1 MGALS
6 GIKVLDLSR
15 LLPGPYC
22 SLMMADYGAEV
33 IKIEEPG
40 LGDYIRWRKPAING
54 IGARHLTVNRNK
66 KSIELNLKSEEGKEI
81 FKKMAK
87 NADVILE
94 SFRPGVMD
102 RLGIGYEEISKINE
116 GIVYCSLTG
125 YGQTGP
131 YRNLPGHDV
140 NFIGYSGIL
149 GLIGHKDGK
158 PVVPGVQIADL
169 GGGALVAL
177 SGISMALLHKE
188 RTGKGQYIDVSM
200 LDGAVTWLYTAVSDY
215 FASGEIPERGK
226 NRLDGKFAFYNVYE
240 TKDHKYLSV
249 GASETKFWKN
259 ICELVGKPEWIEL
272 HEGPDEVQ
280 EQLKK
285 DMAQLFMQKNQHEWL
300 ELLQTED
307 TCVGPVYDIDEIFSD
322 PQILE
327 RELFTNMNHPV
338 AGSIKQI
345 GFPIKFSKT
354 PGEIHSHAPILG
366 EHTEEILSA
375 LHYSSEAIENLRNKG
390 VIGNSTYN
398 FTSIALI

>member
-1 MGALS
+1 MNVGALS

-81 FKKMAK
+81 FKKMAES
-87 NADVILE
+87 ADVILE

-102 RLGIGYEEISKINE
+102 RLGLGYEEISKINE

-169 GGGALVAL
+169 GGGALMAL
-177 SGISMALLHKE
+177 SGITMALLHKE

-200 LDGAVTWLYTAVSDY
+200 LDGAVTWLYAAASDY
-215 FASGEIPERGK
+215 FASGEVPERGK

-249 GASETKFWKN
+249 GASEAKFWKN
-259 ICELVGKPEWIEL
+259 ICELVGRPEWTEL
-272 HEGPDEVQ
+272 QEGPDEVQ

-285 DMAQLFMQKNQHEWL
+285 DMAQLFKQKDQHEWL

-307 TCVGPVYDIDEIFSD
+307 TCVGPVYDVDEIFSD

-345 GFPIKFSKT
+345 GFPIKFTET
-354 PGEIHSHAPILG
+354 PGEIYSHAPILG
-366 EHTEEILSA
+366 EHTEEILSE
-375 LHYSSEAIENLRNKG
+375 LYYSREAIENLRNKG
-390 VIGNSTYN
+390 VIGKSTCN
-398 FTSIALI
+398 LS